1 MTLELEF
8 LEEIQIPYAI
18 HRQIAGEFVIQCPC
32 AYHAGWN
39 EGGNITESLNWGMEN
54 WIDYGLYSKDWYEL
68 T

>member
-39 EGGNITESLNWGMEN
+39 EGGNITESVN
-54 WIDYGLYSKDWYEL
+54 
-68 T
+68 